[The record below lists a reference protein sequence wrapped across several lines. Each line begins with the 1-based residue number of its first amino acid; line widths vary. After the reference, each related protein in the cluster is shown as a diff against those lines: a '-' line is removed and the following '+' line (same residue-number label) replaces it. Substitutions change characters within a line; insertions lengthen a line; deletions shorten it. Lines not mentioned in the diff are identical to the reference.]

1 MYKAALELIDE
12 SILITD
18 RNLII
23 EYINTC
29 YETTFKLDRKDVVGR
44 HLHDVYSHLNDN
56 QKVLSKAL
64 DNGGNSK
71 FKNVPLSWK
80 GKEYILDIDTRLEYG
95 ADEEV
100 EHIVTRI
107 RDITEQVIERKEMV
121 EVINNLTVNIIRLND
136 TTGVLPLQPISYES
150 QYEQLIHETTE
161 QSLQLKLEVLIIDLS
176 SISKV
181 DDRFVSIISSSFQAL
196 TLLGIRVVFSGVHPN
211 LAKGLQP
218 FIREMKHYPS
228 YSNLR
233 AALKSL

>member
-18 RNLII
+18 SKLII
-23 EYINTC
+23 QYINTC
-29 YETTFKLDRKDVVGR
+29 YENTFKLEREEVVGK
-44 HLHDVYSHLNDN
+44 HLHDVFSHLKDN
-56 QKVLSKAL
+56 QKVLSRTL
-64 DNGGNSK
+64 EIGGNSK

-80 GKEYILDIDTRLEYG
+80 GKDYILDIDTRLEHDAEG
-95 ADEEV
+95 EV
-100 EHIVTRI
+100 EHIVTRL
-107 RDITEQVIERKEMV
+107 RDITEQVMERKEMV

-150 QYEQLIHETTE
+150 QYEQLIHETTQ

-181 DDRFVSIISSSFQAL
+181 DDRFVSIISNSFQAL

-218 FIREMKHYPS
+218 FIREMKNYPS